1 MGCFYSDAE
10 KNRTI
15 LEQIIQTVHSHTLAV
30 EMSARL
36 LESGIMEPLLLLKK
50 LKEEK
55 VALDATD
62 TIGISKEAKVA
73 RRPIMTTFTRC
84 SLCISFQKQK
94 QILWETLRWLSFSG
108 VQNRLF
114 ANWLSCVIWILSMIW
129 LKKASSRQW
138 KGRMIAFIQWCKEV
152 TNRKKQNLL
161 CRLVTPYWKAYSRF
175 VCVMEKKFLIINSCS
190 RPLNLW

>member
-1 MGCFYSDAE
+1 MIKLMGCFYSDAE

-62 TIGISKEAKVA
+62 TIGISKDGKSRKATYSHVVLSVSAFRSRNRYYEKPCVG
-73 RRPIMTTFTRC
+73 FVFRC
-84 SLCISFQKQK
+84 SK
-94 QILWETLRWLSFSG
+94 QIVCEL
-108 VQNRLF
+108 V
-114 ANWLSCVIWILSMIW
+114 
-129 LKKASSRQW
+129 KA
-138 KGRMIAFIQWCKEV
+138 A
-152 TNRKKQNLL
+152 
-161 CRLVTPYWKAYSRF
+161 
-175 VCVMEKKFLIINSCS
+175 
-190 RPLNLW
+190 